1 MALRLEGM
9 RLTGT
14 IPLCLLVRNPED
26 QKGCSFPQAHSTP
39 GWEGGWRWTRF
50 FMSKGWGTVHR
61 RAAASPS
68 NPSLE
73 GPTAEGLGAAW
84 TQGEPTVCVDWEAA
98 LPQRSTC

>member
-1 MALRLEGM
+1 M
-9 RLTGT
+9 RLSGN
-14 IPLCLLVRNPED
+14 IPPCLLVRNPED
-26 QKGCSFPQAHSTP
+26 QRGRSCPQAHSTS
-39 GWEGGWRWTRF
+39 GWEGGRRWTRL

-73 GPTAEGLGAAW
+73 GPTAEGLGAAR

-98 LPQRSTC
+98 LPQRNTC